1 MNNQTT
7 NQKLK
12 RLMQDYEIG
21 ALNYDTY
28 RQRRN
33 SIIDEYA
40 GVEERLSSNNI
51 MHKPADTQQEK
62 VSPYRAIFTLGLVL
76 LAVVITYV
84 AIKDDNGGKALDMK
98 DQFVDSR
105 QLPENT
111 KGGTSP

>member
-1 MNNQTT
+1 M
-7 NQKLK
+7 K
-12 RLMQDYEIG
+12 DYEMG

-40 GVEERLSSNNI
+40 GVEKRLPLGSIN
-51 MHKPADTQQEK
+51 HKSDDDHNVKASHNTASHEK
-62 VSPYRAIFTLGLVL
+62 VSPYRAVFTLGLVL
-76 LAVVITYV
+76 LAVIITYV
-84 AIKDDNGGKALDMK
+84 ATKDDNGGKALDMK